1 MSSGRRLSLTTRL
14 TAFFLGAL
22 AVVLAGF
29 SATLW
34 LLAREYLHRQID
46 DRLEATIQTL
56 IASIEFDPAGLE
68 WEPNQQLAAR
78 RSGNR
83 GATGHRVVALPQGPG
98 ADQVRWV
105 VRDGRT
111 GAVVDRSL
119 NLEGEAGRRLTSDP
133 SPVRSDQTALRR
145 ERFGGVPWRISE
157 RRVVPSAFRGQS
169 GAESDAEPRHA
180 SLILSAGLSLVPV
193 KVALGNLARLLAGLS
208 LAVWL
213 IAAAL
218 GRGLCRRALVPV
230 TRMAEAARA
239 MSAADLDQR
248 LPDSQTGDELQDLG
262 DAFNGLLD
270 RLHEAFERQRRFT
283 GDASHQLR
291 TPLAALLGQVEVTLR
306 RERSADDLR
315 RVLSLVHDQA
325 GQLSQIVEALL
336 FLARADAEA
345 VLPEREASDLALWI
359 DEHRERWSGHPRAA
373 DLRVT
378 NDADGALPLR
388 VRVHLPL
395 LAQLLDNL
403 VDNAFKYSEPGTPVT
418 IRLGRASGHVTLSV
432 EDQGCGIDPADLPQ
446 VFEPFYRAPSARRE
460 GRAGT
465 GLGLAV
471 AYRIATALGG
481 VLTAS
486 STPGQ
491 GSRFTVCLPEDD
503 APPRHE
509 GHKEGKQQFELA

>member
-1 MSSGRRLSLTTRL
+1 MSPGRRVSLTTRL
-14 TAFFLGAL
+14 TAFFLAAL
-22 AVVLAGF
+22 AAVLAGF

-34 LLAREYLHRQID
+34 LLAREYLHRQVD

-56 IASIEFDPAGLE
+56 VASIEFELAGLE
-68 WEPNQQLAAR
+68 WEPNQQLKAR
-78 RSGNR
+78 RSGNS

-119 NLEGEAGRRLTSDP
+119 NLEGEAGRRLASDP
-133 SPVRSDQTALRR
+133 RPVLSDRTALRR
-145 ERFGGVPWRISE
+145 ERFGGIPWRVAE
-157 RRVVPSAFRGQS
+157 RRVVAADFRGQPR
-169 GAESDAEPRHA
+169 AESDAGPSYA
-180 SLILSAGLSLVPV
+180 SLILTAGRSLVPV

-230 TRMAEAARA
+230 TRMAEAARG
-239 MSAADLDQR
+239 MNAADLDQR
-248 LPDSQTGDELQDLG
+248 LPASQTGDELQDLG
-262 DAFNGLLD
+262 DAFNDLLD

-315 RVLSLVHDQA
+315 RVLSLVRDQA
-325 GQLSQIVEALL
+325 AQLSQIVEALL

-345 VLPEREASDLALWI
+345 VLPGRDASDLDRWI
-359 DEHRERWSGHPRAA
+359 DVHRERWSGHPRAA
-373 DLRVT
+373 DLRVA
-378 NDADGALPLR
+378 NDAGGPLR

-403 VDNAFKYSEPGTPVT
+403 LDNALKYSEPGTPVT
-418 IRLGRASGHVTLSV
+418 IRLGRASGQVTLSV
-432 EDQGCGIDPADLPQ
+432 EDRGCGIDPADLPQ
-446 VFEPFYRAPSARRE
+446 IFEPFYRAPSARRE

-481 VLTAS
+481 SLAAS

-491 GSRFTVCLPEDD
+491 GSRFTLCLPEDD
-503 APPRHE
+503 ASPRRE
-509 GHKEGKQQFELA
+509 GRKEGRQQAEFA